1 MICAA
6 GYFDES
12 DDNERAYSVAG
23 FLGHQRECV
32 YLHWAWEERILK
44 PYHLE
49 YFKASELNAGTGQF
63 AQHRDNPKRNLNA
76 LFSQR
81 EKELFNKIKT
91 ESIDVFLDFLL
102 IGIGAVVMLP
112 DYHRLFQEFKAAGKV
127 LPDPYFVCAQL
138 VMMESG
144 LIIGEINES
153 ASSLEKSYVRPT
165 FDNQETYKGKTKLMF
180 DDFKAKNPLCSRW
193 LLPPNYEDEKDYI
206 ALQAADNLAYECRR
220 LLITEEYDTH
230 VSERKAMTRLKEHIH
245 KIYKLNY
252 DSLKM
257 IIESQSS
264 DSIPV
269 TPEVKNEVRI

>member
-1 MICAA
+1 VFCAA

-23 FLGHQRECV
+23 FLGHQRDCV
-32 YLHWAWEERILK
+32 YLHWVWEERILK

-63 AQHRDNPKRNLNA
+63 AQHRDNPKGNLNA

-81 EKELFNKIKT
+81 EKELFNRIKR

-112 DYHRLFQEFKAAGKV
+112 DYYRLFEEFKAAGKV
-127 LPDPYFVCAQL
+127 LPDPYFLCAQL

-153 ASSLEKSYVRPT
+153 ASPLQKGYVRPT
-165 FDNQETYKGKTKLMF
+165 FDSQKTYKGRAKLMF

-230 VSERKAMTRLKEHIH
+230 IPERKAMTRLKEHIR
-245 KIYKLNY
+245 KIYRLHY

-257 IIESQSS
+257 IIESKSS
-264 DSIPV
+264 DSIPI